1 LALQSLK
8 VRIAGQ
14 QALHCAAAVV
24 HNEATALFALVP
36 LYWPPSPPMRRRHCL
51 APSLVALAGG
61 SHFCLKCMVG
71 NDDHSSCFSFRPM
84 FLLPF
89 DPSWMHFAE
98 RANTTTRR
106 RKGPDQPGDYTEN
119 RDFHLILASGC
130 IHAPPP
136 TPTTH
141 MYQLSEGE
149 LPSALHFLLRLPV
162 ESSTILLVRR
172 LCMKCQGRC
181 RPASRTALPYQTGG
195 RAGERASS
203 LTIQHAPPRVPSA
216 YD

>member
-1 LALQSLK
+1 M
-8 VRIAGQ
+8 
-14 QALHCAAAVV
+14 